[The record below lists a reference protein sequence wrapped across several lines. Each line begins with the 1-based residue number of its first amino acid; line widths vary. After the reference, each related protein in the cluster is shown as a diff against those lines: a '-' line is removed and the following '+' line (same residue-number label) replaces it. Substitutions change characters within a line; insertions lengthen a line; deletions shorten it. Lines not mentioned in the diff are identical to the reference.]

1 MSVAFAMVL
10 FGKIDVILRKNQACA
25 IFPLV
30 IMGETA
36 YGFFRDT
43 VRRSAVTGF
52 LLSFPENRENIPL
65 VMLDAGR
72 FTL

>member
-1 MSVAFAMVL
+1 M
-10 FGKIDVILRKNQACA
+10 LRKKLACA

-36 YGFFRDT
+36 YGFSRDT

-52 LLSFPENRENIPL
+52 MLSFPVNRENIPL